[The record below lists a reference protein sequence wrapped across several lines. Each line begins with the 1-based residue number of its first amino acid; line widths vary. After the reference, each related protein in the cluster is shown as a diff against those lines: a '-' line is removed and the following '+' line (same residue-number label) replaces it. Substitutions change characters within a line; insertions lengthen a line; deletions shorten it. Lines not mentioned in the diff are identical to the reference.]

1 MPFKLIVI
9 FFILRCRGLWWH
21 KVLFRQKSWFFFLIF
36 YLYCHTETNR
46 LSCSKEFRNVSF
58 KRKTLFKRIMKAII
72 LIVML
77 NRKQKSSV
85 ENKQISLRRAKI
97 TLFLFILCWKRTW
110 NFREIFL
117 TLFECIIQTLSV
129 SVSLLNTLFQI
140 KTSFKTGCVMFKKP
154 S

>member
-1 MPFKLIVI
+1 MLSF
-9 FFILRCRGLWWH
+9 
-21 KVLFRQKSWFFFLIF
+21 LFSDAVVCDDTKCYSWQKSWFFFLIF

-129 SVSLLNTLFQI
+129 SVSLLCPEENYFALLLWTLY
-140 KTSFKTGCVMFKKP
+140 FK
-154 S
+154 